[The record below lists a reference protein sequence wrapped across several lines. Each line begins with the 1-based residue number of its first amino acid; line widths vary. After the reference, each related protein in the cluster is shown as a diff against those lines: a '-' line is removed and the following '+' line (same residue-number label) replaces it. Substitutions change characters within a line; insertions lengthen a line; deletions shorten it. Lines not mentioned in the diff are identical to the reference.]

1 VQIGPELNHTVHEM
15 RRTLDA
21 YISALAGDE
30 VTGMRG
36 MVLGYIVRR
45 SEEGGSVYQRD
56 IEAKFHTRR
65 SSVTTMLQG
74 MEQTGLIER
83 QAVKSDARLKQ
94 LLATPKGMACHE
106 KIHVAIKSFETALQQ
121 GLTEAEIAELL
132 RLLGHLRQNLD
143 SMKEQSA

>member
-94 LLATPKGMACHE
+94 LLATPKGMAC
-106 KIHVAIKSFETALQQ
+106 QQ